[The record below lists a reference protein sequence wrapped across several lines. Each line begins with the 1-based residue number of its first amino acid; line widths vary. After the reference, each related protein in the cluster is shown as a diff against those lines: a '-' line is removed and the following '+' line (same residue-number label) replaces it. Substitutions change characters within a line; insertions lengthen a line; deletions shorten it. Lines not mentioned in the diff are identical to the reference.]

1 MPSKRPFSRLAV
13 INISELHYF
22 FIIPY
27 LQHSK
32 VKSCYYDDKK
42 SSVLKLADNN
52 NWEMTLPKYKDWKPV
67 IKGRPLF
74 SLRNNVPESSDR

>member
-1 MPSKRPFSRLAV
+1 MKSR
-13 INISELHYF
+13 
-22 FIIPY
+22 
-27 LQHSK
+27 
-32 VKSCYYDDKK
+32 YYDDKK

-52 NWEMTLPKYKDWKPV
+52 DWEMTLPKYKDWKPV